1 MLLSKSSKLFTKIQ
15 VFIKKS
21 KKKSFFF
28 GIIPVNKKT
37 RPCCEACSILIE
49 VFRHQFVDSF
59 EFYVE
64 VSKFEFVVNTF
75 PHPVLRVEVFT
86 HNKALG

>member
-28 GIIPVNKKT
+28 GIIPINKKT
-37 RPCCEACSILIE
+37 RPCKACSILIE